1 MKSLPTIL
9 IVLFLAFFL
18 VGCPKPEAPEPE
30 SEVKQT
36 EQAEVKTQEQA
47 TEPIA
52 EKIPEQEA
60 VEEKKAEIVET
71 PKAEPKE
78 EPSAVE
84 TEQPPA
90 QKKLEAPQTV
100 VESQK
105 PAEVKKVEAPK
116 DVPEVVTQEQPLRSE
131 VQEARAVLE
140 EAIAKVEAAETA
152 EEMVFV
158 EVIKHMAEEGFAK
171 VDKVDH

>member
-71 PKAEPKE
+71 PKAEAK
-78 EPSAVE
+78 AVNSIGRRLSKNI
-84 TEQPPA
+84 A
-90 QKKLEAPQTV
+90 IVKAKIIKV
-100 VESQK
+100 VSIF
-105 PAEVKKVEAPK
+105 PFPN
-116 DVPEVVTQEQPLRSE
+116 SS
-131 VQEARAVLE
+131 
-140 EAIAKVEAAETA
+140 
-152 EEMVFV
+152 
-158 EVIKHMAEEGFAK
+158 
-171 VDKVDH
+171 

>member
-18 VGCPKPEAPEPE
+18 VGCPKPEVPEPE

-60 VEEKKAEIVET
+60 VEEKKAEIV
-71 PKAEPKE
+71 
-78 EPSAVE
+78 
-84 TEQPPA
+84 
-90 QKKLEAPQTV
+90 
-100 VESQK
+100 
-105 PAEVKKVEAPK
+105 
-116 DVPEVVTQEQPLRSE
+116 DVS
-131 VQEARAVLE
+131 
-140 EAIAKVEAAETA
+140 
-152 EEMVFV
+152 
-158 EVIKHMAEEGFAK
+158 
-171 VDKVDH
+171 

>member
-52 EKIPEQEA
+52 EKI
-60 VEEKKAEIVET
+60 T
-71 PKAEPKE
+71 
-78 EPSAVE
+78 
-84 TEQPPA
+84 
-90 QKKLEAPQTV
+90 
-100 VESQK
+100 
-105 PAEVKKVEAPK
+105 
-116 DVPEVVTQEQPLRSE
+116 
-131 VQEARAVLE
+131 
-140 EAIAKVEAAETA
+140 
-152 EEMVFV
+152 
-158 EVIKHMAEEGFAK
+158 
-171 VDKVDH
+171 